1 MKVGP
6 VPSKIPFIRPVF
18 PDPAL
23 IAQDFSD
30 IAQSNWYT
38 NFGPQERAFTSA
50 LEEYAGRGLHAV
62 TFNNATT
69 ALIAALTC
77 SLGRGDGSAHVII
90 PSFTFA
96 AGAEAI
102 EWAGY
107 RPLFVDI
114 DGGTLQPSISGASSA
129 ILREDVVIAGILL
142 CNTFG
147 IDNGEVAQ
155 WESLAKTQ
163 GIPLIVDSAA
173 GFGSTDSAGVPLGG
187 SGNCEIFS
195 FHATKPFAIGEGG
208 VAFTRDP
215 ELADALKSFQ
225 NFGFRG
231 ALGAASPGLN
241 GKLQEINAAIGRRQ
255 LADFGQ
261 TIELRHKVLSRYVAG
276 LDPKHFVFPVGI
288 EHSSV
293 CFASV
298 LLDDRQS
305 RDVTLAAL
313 TEQGVEA
320 RTYYAPA
327 LHRQPQFDSVPRASD
342 LAITEDV
349 GGRIISLPVHTRM
362 TDDDVDRVIAILTA
376 RGDAE

>member
-1 MKVGP
+1 M
-6 VPSKIPFIRPVF
+6 SFEIPFIRPVF
-18 PDPAL
+18 PDPSE

-30 IAQSNWYT
+30 IVRSNWYT
-38 NFGPQERAFTSA
+38 NFGPQEREFSRD
-50 LEEYAGRGLHAV
+50 LEAYVGRDLHAI

-77 SLGRGDGSAHVII
+77 RLGRGDGSAHVLI

-114 DGGTLQPSISGASSA
+114 DRSSLQPSIVEASD
-129 ILREDVVIAGILL
+129 LLEQGDRVIAGILL

-147 IDNGEVAQ
+147 ISNANLGK
-155 WESLAKTQ
+155 WELLAEQ
-163 GIPLIVDSAA
+163 YGVPLIVDSAA
-173 GFGSTDSAGVPLGG
+173 GFGSTDVLGVPLGG
-187 SGNCEIFS
+187 GGDCEIFS
-195 FHATKPFAIGEGG
+195 FHATKPFAVGEGG

-215 ELADALKSFQ
+215 ELAESLRSFQ

-231 ALGAASPGLN
+231 VLGSTSPGMN

-255 LADFGQ
+255 LRAFRE
-261 TIELRHKVLSRYVAG
+261 TIDLRQAVLARYVAG
-276 LDPKHFVFPVGI
+276 LDPVHFVFPTGI

-298 LLDDRQS
+298 MLDNREL
-305 RDVTLAAL
+305 RDTALAAL
-313 TEQGVEA
+313 KENGVEA
-320 RTYYAPA
+320 RAYYSPA
-327 LHRQPQFDSVPRASD
+327 LHRQPQFESVPRSSA
-342 LAITEDV
+342 LAITEEV
-349 GGRIISLPVHTRM
+349 GSRIVSLPVHTRM
-362 TDDDVDRVIAILTA
+362 TDPEVDSVISVLSRKRA
-376 RGDAE
+376 RQ